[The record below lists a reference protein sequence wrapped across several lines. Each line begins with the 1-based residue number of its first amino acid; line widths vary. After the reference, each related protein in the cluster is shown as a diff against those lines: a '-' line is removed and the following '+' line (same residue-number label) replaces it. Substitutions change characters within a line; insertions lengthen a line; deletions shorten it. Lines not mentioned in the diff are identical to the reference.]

1 MLLLLRPGPW
11 EAFITMTDFVPTKRT
26 QVKRLAKRGVYDR
39 KTVYQIL
46 DEGFI
51 CHVGFVS
58 EGHPV
63 VIPTGYGRSG
73 DTLYIHGSAASRML
87 RGAAG
92 GIEICITVT
101 LVDGLVLARS
111 GFHSSM
117 NYRSVVVF
125 GKATMLQDPA
135 EKAEALRTFSEH
147 VMPGRWA
154 EIRPPSPQELSGTIV
169 LAVPLQEASAKVRTG
184 PPLDDE
190 EDYALPVWAGVLP
203 LRVASGEPLADPRM
217 NQPTAVPDYVRT
229 YSRGNN
235 GRG

>member
-1 MLLLLRPGPW
+1 
-11 EAFITMTDFVPTKRT
+11 MTDFVPTKRT
-26 QVKRLAKRGVYDR
+26 QVKRLAKRGMYDR

-58 EGHPV
+58 ERHPV

-73 DTLYIHGSAASRML
+73 DRLYIHGSAASRML
-87 RGAAG
+87 RGAAT

-101 LVDGLVLARS
+101 LLDGLVLSRS

-125 GKATMLQDPA
+125 GKATMLQDPG

-154 EIRPPSPQELSGTIV
+154 DIRPPSPQELSGTIV
-169 LAVPLQEASAKVRTG
+169 LAVPLQEVSAKVRTG
-184 PPLDDE
+184 PPLDDQ

-203 LRVASGEPLADPRM
+203 LKVLVGEPIADPRM
-217 NQPTAVPDYVRT
+217 NPSLALALPDYVRA
-229 YSRGNN
+229 YRKGSN